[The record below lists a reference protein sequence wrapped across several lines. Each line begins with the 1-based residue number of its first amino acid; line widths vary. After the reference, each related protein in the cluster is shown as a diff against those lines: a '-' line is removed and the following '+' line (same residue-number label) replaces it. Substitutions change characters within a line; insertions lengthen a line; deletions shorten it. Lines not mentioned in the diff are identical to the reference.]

1 MDSRPVVLD
10 ISSDEEVCD
19 DFDWISELLHEAMG
33 EGDGSDELVLLGEF
47 AMNPK
52 QRLKSSN
59 IDEKRSVKD
68 LDDDCVVLDGDP
80 DKPVEI
86 ENNTGGDSDD
96 LIVVGEKGQIAC
108 RDYPH
113 SRHFCAKFPFNS
125 TPHERHCHQ
134 CHCYVCD
141 SLAPCV
147 NWGNGTSIVDHCHAT
162 DKSEFWKL
170 QRQNFKQFDK
180 ASLPGS
186 KLPDTSL
193 LIQLLQTNQCLPPA
207 QMQTTSL
214 AQNQTSGQTTILAF
228 SRSSNFGI
236 PNITNQG
243 GSQQYVHVPSSKI
256 FYPHLV
262 AQHLLNMPNNISLSD
277 TRQNSG
283 SLGPQFINSW
293 TMFKRAESA
302 GVSLATNRSGYGSS
316 DYNHTYQHSRSP
328 SRVAASPTRWQ
339 GFPSRMTSYRSAHN
353 TPSPQNTVG
362 SFGNSVPSQPRASS
376 NSNMGSVFLNSV
388 PSQPLASE
396 HPNMG
401 RILVNSVPS
410 QLGVS
415 SQPNISSS
423 FVNSAPSPQASS
435 QLNVSYNFENTVP
448 SQLQESS
455 QPNMGRS
462 FENLVPSETQV
473 YCGPV
478 KTANGWHDGFQQGNE
493 SPSAPD
499 PIFSDINTSWV
510 SPTGHCNQ
518 QTLADNSQ
526 VQSAVPT
533 YHLPLLT
540 ELDPL
545 LPVNTNPGSLVF
557 QFDSWMHENLSVS
570 EASGL
575 NGYSPEPALLD
586 EGFLFDF

>member
-1 MDSRPVVLD
+1 MDSGPVVLD
-10 ISSDEEVCD
+10 ISSDEENCD
-19 DFDWISELLHEAMG
+19 GFDWLSELLHEAMG
-33 EGDGSDELVLLGEF
+33 EGDGSDDLVLVGEV

-59 IDEKRSVKD
+59 VEEKRPVND

-80 DKPVEI
+80 DKPAES
-86 ENNTGGDSDD
+86 ENNWGGGDSDD
-96 LIVVGEKGQIAC
+96 LLIVGEKGQIAC

-113 SRHFCAKFPFNS
+113 SRHLCVKFPFNS

-162 DKSEFWKL
+162 DKDEIWNL

-193 LIQLLQTNQCLPPA
+193 LMQLPQTNQCLPPT
-207 QMQTTSL
+207 QMQPTSL
-214 AQNQTSGQTTILAF
+214 AQNQTSGQTTIRAC

-243 GSQQYVHVPSSKI
+243 GSQQYVHVPSSNK

-262 AQHLLNMPNNISLSD
+262 TQYLLNMNNKINLRD
-277 TRQNSG
+277 TRQKSR
-283 SLGPQFINSW
+283 
-293 TMFKRAESA
+293 TMFKRPGSA
-302 GVSLATNRSGYGSS
+302 GIALAMNRSGYSSS
-316 DYNHTYQHSRSP
+316 DNNHAYQHSQSP
-328 SRVAASPTRWQ
+328 SPVAASPTGWR
-339 GFPSRMTSYRSAHN
+339 GLPSRMTSYRSAYN
-353 TPSPQNTVG
+353 TPSLQNTG
-362 SFGNSVPSQPRASS
+362 GNFGNLVPSQPRVSS
-376 NSNMGSVFLNSV
+376 HSNMGSVFLNSV
-388 PSQPLASE
+388 PSQPRASS

-401 RILVNSVPS
+401 RILVNSVHS

-415 SQPNISSS
+415 SQPNMPSS
-423 FVNSAPSPQASS
+423 FVNAAPSPQAFS
-435 QLNVSYNFENTVP
+435 QLNMTCNFENTVP

-455 QPNMGRS
+455 QPNTGS
-462 FENLVPSETQV
+462 IFENLVPSETHV
-473 YCGPV
+473 YCGPI
-478 KTANGWHDGFQQGNE
+478 KTANDWHDGFQQGNE
-493 SPSAPD
+493 TQSALD
-499 PIFSDINTSWV
+499 LRFSDINTSWV
-510 SPTGHCNQ
+510 SPNQ
-518 QTLADNSQ
+518 QTSADNSQ
-526 VQSAVPT
+526 VQSAAPT
-533 YHLPLLT
+533 YHLPLLA
-540 ELDPL
+540 EFDPL
-545 LPVNTNPGSLVF
+545 LPLNTNPGSLDF
-557 QFDSWMHENLSVS
+557 QFDSWMHENPSVS

-575 NGYSPEPALLD
+575 NLYSPEPALLD